1 MKKMTVRRA
10 MRKGMQRA
18 SWWMQDVKDGVTG
31 RRGPLVPPRL
41 LDQNNSFEG
50 GPMMVDMLR
59 QHAGLQPSHRVLD
72 IGCGI
77 GRIAA
82 PLTEYLSDQGS
93 YVGLDIVKSAVTWM
107 QKHYTDHPRFTFH
120 HLDIHN
126 SAYNPKGKI
135 SPDHVVFPFPGE
147 AQFDVVFLISVFTH
161 MYPNHIKHY
170 LQLIERQLKPGG
182 KLFAT
187 FFINDEFA
195 QEQQRKALEL
205 RKKLTTRIFSQ
216 KTETYYAPGR
226 TNPEAAA
233 AYDPRQLAMLFEG
246 VSLKPDQF
254 IYGNWC
260 GRPNSTAFYQDV
272 IVATKP

>member
-18 SWWMQDVKDGVTG
+18 SWWMQDVRDGVTG

-50 GPMMVDMLR
+50 GAMMVNMLR
-59 QHAGLQPSHRVLD
+59 QYAGLQPSHRVLD
-72 IGCGI
+72 VGCGI

-82 PLTEYLSDQGS
+82 PLTDYLSDKGS
-93 YVGLDIVKSAVTWM
+93 YVGIDIVKSAVDWM
-107 QKHYTDHPRFTFH
+107 QKAYIDHPSFVFH

-135 SPDHVVFPFPGE
+135 SPDAVVFPFPGE

-161 MYPNHIKHY
+161 MYPNHIRHY
-170 LQLIERQLKPGG
+170 LQLIERQLKRGG

-187 FFINDEFA
+187 FFINDDFA
-195 QEQQRKALEL
+195 QEQQRKALEQ
-205 RKKLTTRIFSQ
+205 RKRLTTRIFAQ
-216 KTETYYAPGR
+216 KTDTYYAPAR

-233 AYDPRQLAMLFEG
+233 AYDPAQLFMLFDG
-246 VSLKPDQF
+246 VNLKVDQF

-260 GRPNSTAFYQDV
+260 GRPNSTEFYQD
-272 IVATKP
+272 IITATKM